1 MNIYINIPLTLPCH
15 FIFSLANADKLLYGL
30 EAMQFMRNEAK
41 IKRAEA
47 TIALASGN
55 RDLAGDLKR
64 EAERYDEIAIGS
76 AAEIKEITAQL
87 VELKTGN
94 TKAKLI
100 DKVIALRDE
109 IKAAGVIDGDINAMT
124 IGDLI
129 DYLA

>member
-1 MNIYINIPLTLPCH
+1 MPR
-15 FIFSLANADKLLYGL
+15 SD
-30 EAMQFMRNEAK
+30 
-41 IKRAEA
+41 
-47 TIALASGN
+47 ALASG
-55 RDLAGDLKR
+55 DKDKAGNLKR
-64 EAERYDEIAIGS
+64 QAEVFDER
-76 AAEIKEITAQL
+76 AAGEKEKAKEITAQL